1 MATRIVLKGQPIR
14 TTEQQHRF
22 GGIGRNGKAII
33 YRDAK
38 LSAARQTL
46 IASLLPHRPAKP
58 MGGPVLLQ
66 VEWRFGTTDKTKL
79 KQRWKTTRPDTDNM
93 IKLLKDC
100 MTETGFWKDDAQ
112 IVQESLAKSWT
123 TPERAETVII
133 VTEISA
139 GLKDDVSWT

>member
-1 MATRIVLKGQPIR
+1 
-14 TTEQQHRF
+14 
-22 GGIGRNGKAII
+22 
-33 YRDAK
+33 
-38 LSAARQTL
+38 
-46 IASLLPHRPAKP
+46 